1 MVDFPGLMSVYTKV
15 FDPYNLQKIH
25 LTGQVRFLW
34 AGHPVDYEKNV
45 GGAEDL
51 HFLDRCCR

>member
-1 MVDFPGLMSVYTKV
+1 MVDFPGLMSVNTKV
-15 FDPYNLQKIH
+15 FDPYDLQKIH
-25 LTGQVRFLW
+25 LTSQVRFVW
-34 AGHPVDYEKNV
+34 AGHRVDYEKR